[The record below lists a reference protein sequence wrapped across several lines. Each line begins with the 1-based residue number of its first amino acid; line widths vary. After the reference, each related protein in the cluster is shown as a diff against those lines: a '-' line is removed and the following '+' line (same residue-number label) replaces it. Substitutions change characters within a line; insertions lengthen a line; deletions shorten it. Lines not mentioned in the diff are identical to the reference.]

1 MCGGVFDVLVQP
13 LRVGERA
20 LAQDVGQ
27 DGPIAMAARVPSAG
41 SEPTAGAIAIWKE
54 SLEES
59 DGALGRALE
68 QIVPSSVLEFAVQRV
83 AAMIGSGRTGRLRL
97 GPPTSGHESIDLFIE
112 TRTVPAHL
120 VIFGAN
126 AFGQALVEAARPLGH
141 RITLCDPRPAFTD
154 PASFP
159 SAEVVREWPHRFLAE
174 ASEAGE
180 LDARTM
186 ICVLTHDPKVD
197 VPALVAAL
205 DLDPRRDARCPK
217 WTQPGRPAQPREH
230 FAPSECALT
239 QRGSLSE
246 RGPTVPVPVS

>member
-97 GPPTSGHESIDLFIE
+97 GPPTSGHEPIDLFIE
-112 TRTVPAHL
+112 T
-120 VIFGAN
+120 
-126 AFGQALVEAARPLGH
+126 
-141 RITLCDPRPAFTD
+141 
-154 PASFP
+154 
-159 SAEVVREWPHRFLAE
+159 
-174 ASEAGE
+174 
-180 LDARTM
+180 RTM

-205 DLDPRRDARCPK
+205 DLDLAYVGAMGSRRSDRDRRIAL
-217 WTQPGRPAQPREH
+217 RE
-230 FAPSECALT
+230 AGVSEAALT
-239 QRGSLSE
+239 RLHSPIGLGLSALTPAEVAISILAEMLAVQSGRSQVVPLSRGSTSPH
-246 RGPTVPVPVS
+246 RSVH